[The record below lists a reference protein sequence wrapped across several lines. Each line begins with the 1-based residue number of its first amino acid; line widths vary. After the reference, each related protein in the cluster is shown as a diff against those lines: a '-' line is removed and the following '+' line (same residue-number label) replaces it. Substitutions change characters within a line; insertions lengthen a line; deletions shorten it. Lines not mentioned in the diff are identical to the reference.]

1 MREERMRRPQNR
13 GGVVAARRRASD
25 DLAAD
30 VRYYLAQRPRQLP
43 SKYLYDDL
51 GSALFDAI
59 TLLPWYPLTRAE
71 MRLIRAHGRDIL
83 TALDSDLVTIVEL
96 GPGNGTKLATLLD
109 SADAG
114 SPALRVHLVDVS
126 TSALAR
132 AAQTLGEAGQADVT
146 THATTYE
153 DGLSELAPA
162 IDDSH
167 RSLVVFFGSNIG
179 NFDPPG
185 CSAFL
190 HMVRA
195 ALRPGDALL
204 LGADLV
210 KPERQL
216 LLAYDDPL
224 GVTAAFN
231 RNLLVRLNRELGA
244 EIDPLAFDHRA
255 VWNHEESRIE
265 MHLVCNRDYRLVI
278 PAAET
283 DLTLMWGETIWT
295 ESSYKYDLRRLERAL
310 HQAGFQPASVWIDEP
325 DRFALALAHVQD

>member
-1 MREERMRRPQNR
+1 MTQTGNR
-13 GGVVAARRRASD
+13 SRSAGAAPTAAHT
-25 DLAAD
+25 LAAD
-30 VRYYLAQRPRQLP
+30 VRYYLAQQPRQLP

-71 MRLIRAHGRDIL
+71 MRLIRANGPEIL
-83 TALDSDLVTIVEL
+83 APLDSGAAIVEL
-96 GPGNGTKLATLLD
+96 GPGSGTKLSALLAAR
-109 SADAG
+109 SSG
-114 SPALRVHLVDVS
+114 GPALPVHLVDVS

-132 AAQTLGEAGQADVT
+132 AAQALREVGQADVT
-146 THATTYE
+146 AHAATYE

-162 IDDSH
+162 IA
-167 RSLVVFFGSNIG
+167 RSNRALVVFFGSNIG

-204 LGADLV
+204 VGADLV

-231 RNLLVRLNRELGA
+231 RNLLVRLTRELDA
-244 EIDPLAFDHRA
+244 VVDPRAFEHRA
-255 VWNHEESRIE
+255 VWNPQESRIE
-265 MHLVCNRDYRLVI
+265 MHLVCTRACRMII
-278 PAAET
+278 PAAEIDVT
-283 DLTLMWGETIWT
+283 FTPGEMIWT
-295 ESSYKYDLRRLERAL
+295 ESSYKYEVHTLERAL
-310 HQAGFQPASVWIDEP
+310 RQAGFEIASLWIDEA
-325 DRFALALAHVQD
+325 DRFALGLAQVHG